1 MNIYLTFDYE
11 LYFGTT
17 GTAANCILQPT
28 DMLLEIA
35 EKHNVKLVQFV
46 DAGYLIKLDEYRS
59 TFPSLEI
66 DYQLI
71 ISQLEKLWKDGHD
84 IQLHIHPHWEDC
96 SYSEV
101 GWKMNVSRYMLNNWN
116 DQQIESIVYRYKKK
130 LEEITGPNQIYA
142 FRAGGWCIQ
151 PFNRLKSALYSNEIR
166 LDTSVY
172 SNGHYSSKEY
182 DYDFRNAPIKSKWKF
197 NDDPLIEDS
206 NGLFTELP
214 ICSIY
219 NSPLFYWKLFL
230 LGRLN
235 PYNHKPLGDGKPVAT
250 PGQRKKLLTS
260 FTHNTVSVDGYN
272 AALLNR
278 AFRQQQKANKE
289 EMVIIGHPKSLTRF
303 GLSALEKFIIKHKST
318 EAFTTFRAQ
327 KKSFL

>member
-17 GTAANCILQPT
+17 GTADRCILHPT
-28 DMLLEIA
+28 KILMEMS

-59 TFPSLEI
+59 IFPLLEI

-71 ISQLEKLWKDGHD
+71 ILQLNNLWKAGHD

-96 SYSEV
+96 SYSEA
-101 GWKMNVSRYMLNNWN
+101 GWKMNVSRYTLNDWN
-116 DQQIESIVYRYKKK
+116 DQQIEDIVYRYKKK
-130 LEEITGPNQIYA
+130 LEEITGPNQIFA

-151 PFNRLKSALYSNEIR
+151 PFNRIKSALYTNGIR
-166 LDTSVY
+166 LDTSVFP
-172 SNGHYSSKEY
+172 NGQYSSNEY
-182 DYDFRNAPIKSKWKF
+182 DYDFRNAPCKSKWKF
-197 NDDPLIEDS
+197 NDDPLIEES
-206 NGLFTELP
+206 NGVFTELP
-214 ICSIY
+214 ISSIY

-235 PYNHKPLGDGKPVAT
+235 PHFHKSLGDGKPIAT
-250 PGQRKKLLTS
+250 PGQRKKLLTT
-260 FTHNTVSVDGYN
+260 FTYNTVSVDGYN
-272 AALLNR
+272 AALLNK
-278 AFRQQQKANKE
+278 AFRQQISAKKE
-289 EMVIIGHPKSLTRF
+289 EMVIIGHPKALSRF
-303 GLSALEKFIIKHKST
+303 GLLALEKFIIKHNRAET
-318 EAFTTFRAQ
+318 FTTFRAQ